1 MWFGV
6 LFCCEPTNP
15 QLELFF
21 ASILKTYARLKELG
35 FIYFNGTVSMLEM
48 EEDVYE

>member
-1 MWFGV
+1 MRV
-6 LFCCEPTNP
+6 CQCCEPKTP
-15 QLELFF
+15 QLEPLF
-21 ASILKTYARLKELG
+21 ASILKTYTRQKELG